1 MRDVVP
7 RGRRATT
14 RRVLDLVVA
23 AASLGVVVAASGPV
37 RSTASTSASPT
48 AEPTST
54 LAAPSA
60 ARSRDEE
67 RPAPRVEASL
77 AAFGCDVRDRGLGD
91 HALVRTDTGAD
102 VLVAQTAV
110 LPDGSYDLV
119 VHFHGREPFKRTL
132 GPTTLPVVGAA
143 IDRGDSS
150 GDYAG
155 MFRGPR
161 DFEALVASIDSAVTE
176 QVGRPARARSILL
189 SSFSAGFEAIREA
202 LGVVTPAPD
211 GVSGVLLLDSLYG
224 SYVGGTGR
232 VVDAE
237 RLAPFETLA
246 RRALV
251 EPRLSFILT
260 HSDVPTDGYAS
271 TREVADA
278 LLERLVVRVDRTRAA
293 GTRAL
298 TRRAEE
304 KGLVVRG
311 YAGEDRDAH
320 CAHLALLPELVEL
333 WQGRS
338 RGER

>member
-1 MRDVVP
+1 V
-7 RGRRATT
+7 
-14 RRVLDLVVA
+14 DLVVA
-23 AASLGVVVAASGPV
+23 AVSLGVVIAASGPV
-37 RSTASTSASPT
+37 RSATSTSESPT
-48 AEPTST
+48 TEPT
-54 LAAPSA
+54 APVVSA
-60 ARSRDEE
+60 PARSAPEE
-67 RPAPRVEASL
+67 TGATARVESSL
-77 AAFGCDVRDRGLGD
+77 AAFGCAVEDRGLGD
-91 HALVRTDTGAD
+91 HALVRSDAGAD
-102 VLVAQTAV
+102 VLVSPSAV
-110 LPDGSYDLV
+110 LPDGSYELV
-119 VHFHGREPFKRTL
+119 LHFHGKEPFKRML
-132 GPTTLPVVGAA
+132 GPTTLQVVGAA

-161 DFEALVASIDSAVTE
+161 DFETLLASIDVAVTT

-202 LGVVTPAPD
+202 LGVVTPAPE

-224 SYVGGTGR
+224 SYVGDRGR
-232 VVDAE
+232 TVDVE
-237 RLAPFETLA
+237 RLVPFEALA
-246 RRALV
+246 RRALI

-311 YAGEDRDAH
+311 YSGEDRDAH

-333 WQGRS
+333 WQARARGGR
-338 RGER
+338 

>member
-1 MRDVVP
+1 M
-7 RGRRATT
+7 
-14 RRVLDLVVA
+14 
-23 AASLGVVVAASGPV
+23 
-37 RSTASTSASPT
+37 STSALPT
-48 AEPTST
+48 AEPTT
-54 LAAPSA
+54 PLASPSSPSGTH
-60 ARSRDEE
+60 ARPSGK
-67 RPAPRVEASL
+67 VEPSL
-77 AAFGCDVRDRGLGD
+77 AAFGCNVEDRGLGD
-91 HALVRTDTGAD
+91 HTVRRADAGAD
-102 VLVAQTAV
+102 VLVSRAAV

-119 VHFHGREPFKRTL
+119 LHFHGKEPFKRIL

-161 DFEALVASIDSAVTE
+161 DFEALLSSIDGVVSAE
-176 QVGRPARARSILL
+176 SERPARARSILL
-189 SSFSAGFEAIREA
+189 SSFSAGFEAIRGV
-202 LGVVTPAPD
+202 LGVVTPAPE
-211 GVSGVLLLDSLYG
+211 GVNGVLLLDSLYG
-224 SYVGGTGR
+224 SHLGDRGR
-232 VVDAE
+232 GVDVE
-237 RLAPFETLA
+237 RLAPFEALA

-271 TREVADA
+271 TREVADV

-293 GTRAL
+293 GLRAL

-333 WQGRS
+333 WQSRA